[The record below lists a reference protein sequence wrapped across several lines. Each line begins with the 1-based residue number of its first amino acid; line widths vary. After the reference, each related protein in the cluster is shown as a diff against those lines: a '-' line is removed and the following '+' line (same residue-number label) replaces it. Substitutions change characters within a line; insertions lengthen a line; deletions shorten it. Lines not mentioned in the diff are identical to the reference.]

1 MDLAM
6 ANQTLTS
13 IGDAPSARAV
23 ADALAV
29 ILELGDTLPERVV
42 WRILHTYAARSVIGS
57 QLSQF
62 GEPTVRASAPW
73 AWYAT
78 VACILRD
85 CPGRRSAD
93 RREATKATDMPVV
106 EQVLWREVAADEL
119 QEVTIPEFERAAAQ
133 GCAEAGVELERARL
147 RLARIVHG
155 STEVIQDRS
164 HTVRLTMVDSLA
176 DLRASRDY
184 AVGMRYL
191 CKAFWRCARPDRT
204 FLRYLYL
211 DEND

>member
-1 MDLAM
+1 MNLAQ
-6 ANQTLTS
+6 ANDTITA
-13 IGDAPSARAV
+13 IGDAPSGRAV

-29 ILELGDTLPERVV
+29 ILELGDALPERIV

-85 CPGRRSAD
+85 CPGKRATD
-93 RREATKATDMPVV
+93 RREATKATDMSAV

-119 QEVTIPEFERAAAQ
+119 QESTIPDLERAAAK
-133 GCAEAGVELERARL
+133 GCAEAGVELGRARL

-155 STEVIQDRS
+155 STEVIEDRT
-164 HTVRLTMVDSLA
+164 HTVRLTMVDSLD
-176 DLRASRDY
+176 DLRKSRAY
-184 AVGMRYL
+184 AVGMRHL
-191 CKAFWRCARPDRT
+191 CQAFWRCARPDRT

-211 DEND
+211 DEDD

>member
-1 MDLAM
+1 MDLTQ
-6 ANQTLTS
+6 ANEALTK

-29 ILELGDTLPERVV
+29 VMKLGDALPERVV

-78 VACILRD
+78 VACVLRD
-85 CPGRRSAD
+85 CPGKRAAD
-93 RREATKATDMPVV
+93 RREATKATDMPAV
-106 EQVLWREVAADEL
+106 EQVLWREVAADDL
-119 QEVTIPEFERAAAQ
+119 QEVTVPDLERAVAQ
-133 GCAEAGVELERARL
+133 GCAEAGVELERERL
-147 RLARIVHG
+147 RLARIVSG
-155 STEVIQDRS
+155 STEVIQDRT

-176 DLRASRDY
+176 DLRGSRDF
-184 AVGMRYL
+184 AAGMRYL
-191 CKAFWRCARPDRT
+191 CKAFWRCARSDRS
-204 FLRYLYL
+204 FLKYLYL
-211 DEND
+211 DEED